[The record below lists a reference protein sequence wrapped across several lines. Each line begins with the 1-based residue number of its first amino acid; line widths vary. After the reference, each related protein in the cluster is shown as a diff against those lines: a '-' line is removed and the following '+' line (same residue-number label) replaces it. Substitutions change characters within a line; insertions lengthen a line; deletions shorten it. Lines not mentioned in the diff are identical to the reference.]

1 MTNKLTSL
9 TGFGEGDPKPEKSDL
24 GTRIMPGHKRR
35 KTSVTHERDSGG
47 VTVFFKRANYNR
59 GASAKAKALSAKMG
73 KGMSH
78 HQKMEARGMRYQAAK
93 MPENYTSMSQADRI
107 AYYKKNK
114 GSYVSN
120 EVDSKTGK
128 YKNTY

>member
-1 MTNKLTSL
+1 MSNKLTSL

-59 GASAKAKALSAKMG
+59 GASAKAKALSAKIAKKGPVPKSDWRMG
-73 KGMSH
+73 KNVHKKSLDFDYPD
-78 HQKMEARGMRYQAAK
+78 AR
-93 MPENYTSMSQADRI
+93 P
-107 AYYKKNK
+107 
-114 GSYVSN
+114 GSDYMGSR
-120 EVDSKTGK
+120 
-128 YKNTY
+128 

>member
-1 MTNKLTSL
+1 MSNKLTSL

-59 GASAKAKALSAKMG
+59 GASAKAKALSVKMG
-73 KGMSH
+73 KSSNYASEGGYSDRAMKRFSAN
-78 HQKMEARGMRYQAAK
+78 KARKHA
-93 MPENYTSMSQADRI
+93 EWD
-107 AYYKKNK
+107 KK
-114 GSYVSN
+114 GI
-120 EVDSKTGK
+120 
-128 YKNTY
+128 